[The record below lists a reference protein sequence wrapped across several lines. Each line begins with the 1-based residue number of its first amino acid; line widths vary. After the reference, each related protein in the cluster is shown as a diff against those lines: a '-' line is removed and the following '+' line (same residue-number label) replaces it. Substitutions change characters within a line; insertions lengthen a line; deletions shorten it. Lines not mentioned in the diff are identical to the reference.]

1 MSPQHFNFFLFPS
14 GKNST
19 KPAYFWR
26 PKLYLQIHQ
35 QIVNDRMAI
44 LASFLTV
51 RVEVFATSCLVCTH
65 LSAFQLQALIP
76 DNIRVDDLDF
86 HVLLLQPIMNK
97 IYIIGV

>member
-1 MSPQHFNFFLFPS
+1 
-14 GKNST
+14 
-19 KPAYFWR
+19 
-26 PKLYLQIHQ
+26 
-35 QIVNDRMAI
+35 MAI

-51 RVEVFATSCLVCTH
+51 RVEVFAASCLVCTH

-97 IYIIGV
+97 IDIIGVWVYELKIIWYIIYHH